1 MQRNEVSADL
11 ILEAMIKGIL
21 RSGTQ
26 TVIDGSF
33 SEELSPFV
41 DQEKSEILSPEAILS
56 SLYHPDRKSLLDF
69 GCGTGGQRGGIEGMG
84 YRWTGVN
91 YREGMASSVREQA
104 SNDSRIDFYDGLHL
118 PYPDESFDVVYSFQ
132 VFEHIQDIGVTFSEI
147 ARVLKP
153 SGALVGAVS
162 YLEQMHDYSTYN
174 FTPYGLKFAA
184 ERSGL
189 RLHRLYPSYDVFT
202 WMARRLLIVTS
213 GSDENSLSPTLRR
226 ENEIHKEFVSF
237 GERMGLRPSDVN
249 LLRLM
254 FSSHFSFHI
263 VKPHG

>member
-1 MQRNEVSADL
+1 MQRNEVSAYL
-11 ILEAMIKGIL
+11 VLETLVKGIL
-21 RSGTQ
+21 QSGTQ

-33 SEELSPFV
+33 GEVIAPFV
-41 DQEKSEILSPEAILS
+41 EQEGTGILSPEAILAN
-56 SLYHPDRKSLLDF
+56 LFHPDRKSVLDF
-69 GCGTGGQRGGIEGMG
+69 GCGTGGQRGGIESLG

-91 YREGMASSVREQA
+91 YRDGMAESVRDQA
-104 SNDSRIDFYDGLHL
+104 AADDRIHFYDGLHL
-118 PYPDESFDVVYSFQ
+118 PYPDKVFDVVYSFQ

-162 YLEQMHDYSTYN
+162 NLEQIHDYSTYN
-174 FTPYGLKFAA
+174 FTPYGLKLAA
-184 ERSGL
+184 EKSGL

-213 GSDENSLSPTLRR
+213 GSDENSLSSALSR
-226 ENEIHKEFVSF
+226 ENGVHQEFIRY
-237 GERMGLRPSDVN
+237 GERMGLQPSAIN

-263 VKPHG
+263 VKPQD